1 MILSKLIY
9 SKFFLLVISI
19 FFSSQFTFSQTLI
32 MNEVSNGT
40 SGNQEYVEFIV
51 VDATATYD
59 CNQIT
64 PPCIDIRG
72 WIFDDNSGYHGAVGV
87 AAGAVRFSFDPLWSC
102 VPLGTIIVIHND
114 GDPNPAMPANDL
126 SMADGNCR
134 IIAPISSLTLF
145 EKNSTTP
152 GAIACSYPATG
163 WVAGGTWSNTLF
175 ANTGDCA
182 RIVDLAGCEV
192 FSVCYATANTNN
204 LIYFSSGGSG
214 GQNVWFFNG
223 GNPTL
228 QANWSEG
235 SASPSPGQQTP
246 GVANNAANAAYI
258 SQFNNSCTPITPI
271 IVNAV
276 STNAGCVCDGTAT
289 ATASGSIG
297 GYTYVWY
304 DVSFIP
310 IGQTSA
316 NATGLCAGTYN
327 VIATSS
333 IGCPD
338 TTQVVITNSGGAPN
352 TTITPAGPFCQ
363 SAASVN
369 LTAATGGGTWSG
381 TGITNTATGTFNPA
395 TAGAGTFTITYSIGG
410 ACPGSSTTA
419 ITVNPPTI
427 PTFAVIAPICSG
439 GTIILPTTSTN
450 GITGTWSPAINNLA
464 TTTYTFT
471 PTAGQCATTTTITV
485 NVGSPVTPVFTAIA
499 PICNGDAIILATT
512 SNDGFTGTWSP
523 AINNTATTTYT
534 FTPTLGQCATTTT
547 MTVTVN
553 APTVPTFTAIAPICS
568 GGTISLLTTSTN
580 GITGTWSPAIN
591 NAATTTYTFTP
602 SLGQCATTTTLT
614 VTVNTPTVPTFTAI
628 APICSGGTITL
639 LTTSTNGIT
648 GIWSPAI
655 NNTATTTYTFTPSVG
670 QCATNTTMTVSVNTP
685 TVPTFTAI
693 APICSGG
700 TINLLTTS
708 TNGIT
713 GTWSPVIDNTT
724 TTTYTFT
731 PTLGQCA
738 TTTTLTV
745 NVGAP
750 AIPVFTQVATICSGG
765 TFTLPTT
772 SVDGFAGTWSPVID
786 NTTTTTYTFTPTV
799 GQCATTTIMTVT
811 VNAPTVPTFTAIAAI
826 CTGGSFTLPTIS
838 INGFTGTWSPSID
851 NTTTTT
857 YTFTPDLGQCAS
869 TNTLTVAV
877 NPIPVVDPIAN
888 QNVCNGD
895 PILASN
901 FTSSPTGSLLDWTN
915 SNTGIGLATS
925 GSGNTPAFNAINGT
939 GSSIS
944 GTVSV
949 IPTLNG
955 CVGNALAF
963 SITVNDQ
970 LNATITPVG
979 PFCESN
985 TSIIL
990 TAVDAGGT
998 WTGNGITN
1006 STNGTFDPFSAGV
1019 GTHIITYTISGSCGD
1034 IQTTSIIVNPD
1045 LDATIN
1051 AAGPFC
1057 TNDPAIALSAV
1068 DAGGTWSGTGITNAS
1083 LGIFD
1088 PSIANIG
1095 VNTVTYTIS
1104 GACGDIQ
1111 SINIIVT
1118 DQLDASISPVANVC
1132 QQDPSFN
1139 LSAVD
1144 PGGIW
1149 SGTGITNFTLGT
1161 FDPAIAGI
1169 GTHTITYTISGSC
1182 GDTQTTSI
1190 TVLNNADATISP
1202 VGPLCLTSP
1211 SLLLTSVDPG
1221 GIWTG
1226 NGITNALTG
1235 TFDPLIAGVGTH
1247 LITYTISGQCGDVNT
1262 ILLTVTGLLNST
1274 INPVGALCENALPFN
1289 FTPATS
1295 GGVWSGTGI
1304 TNSVTGTFDPN
1315 AAGVGT
1321 HTITYTLPGICGSA
1335 SSLDIIVN
1343 PLPIADFTLD
1353 NVSGCVPL
1361 SVTFTDQSTPSGGN
1375 LNWIISDGFSS
1386 NSSGT
1391 ISHTFNSAGC
1401 FDVTLEYTSSQG
1413 CISTLTQNNII
1424 CVDDIPQAE
1433 FSWSP
1438 NDVTILNPLVNF
1450 YNESIGATLY
1460 DWDFAGLGNSVQTN
1474 PSYLFAKDVPGTY
1487 EVCLS
1492 ATNALGCIDTVCHVI
1507 VIEDEFIVYVPN
1519 AFTPDQDGNNEIFI
1533 PIISGHD
1540 PEEYEFMIFN
1550 RWGELIFISENSN
1563 SGWDGSYKG
1572 WSSKE
1577 DVYVW
1582 KLNVK
1587 EANNNKQHNLVGH
1600 LSLLR

>member
-1 MILSKLIY
+1 MLLFKLIY
-9 SKFFLLVISI
+9 NKFFLLVISI
-19 FFSSQFTFSQTLI
+19 FFSTQFTFSQTLI

-40 SGNQEYVEFIV
+40 SGNQEYVEFVV

-152 GAIACSYPATG
+152 GSIACSYPATG

-223 GNPTL
+223 GNPTI

-271 IVNAV
+271 LVNAV
-276 STNAGCVCDGTAT
+276 STNADCVCDGTAT

-304 DVSFIP
+304 DASFIP

-316 NATGLCAGTYN
+316 NATGLCAGTYH

-338 TTQVVITNSGGAPN
+338 TTQVVITNSGGVPN

-381 TGITNTATGTFNPA
+381 TGITNTAAGTFNPS

-410 ACPGSSTTA
+410 ACPGSSTTTV
-419 ITVNPPTI
+419 TVNSPTI

-439 GTIILPTTSTN
+439 GSIILPNTSTN

-464 TTTYTFT
+464 TTTYIFT
-471 PTAGQCATTTTITV
+471 PTVGQCATTTTITV

-499 PICNGDAIILATT
+499 PICNGDAIILPTT
-512 SNDGFTGTWSP
+512 SND
-523 AINNTATTTYT
+523 
-534 FTPTLGQCATTTT
+534 
-547 MTVTVN
+547 
-553 APTVPTFTAIAPICS
+553 
-568 GGTISLLTTSTN
+568 
-580 GITGTWSPAIN
+580 
-591 NAATTTYTFTP
+591 
-602 SLGQCATTTTLT
+602 
-614 VTVNTPTVPTFTAI
+614 
-628 APICSGGTITL
+628 
-639 LTTSTNGIT
+639 
-648 GIWSPAI
+648 
-655 NNTATTTYTFTPSVG
+655 
-670 QCATNTTMTVSVNTP
+670 
-685 TVPTFTAI
+685 
-693 APICSGG
+693 
-700 TINLLTTS
+700 
-708 TNGIT
+708 
-713 GTWSPVIDNTT
+713 
-724 TTTYTFT
+724 
-731 PTLGQCA
+731 
-738 TTTTLTV
+738 
-745 NVGAP
+745 
-750 AIPVFTQVATICSGG
+750 
-765 TFTLPTT
+765 
-772 SVDGFAGTWSPVID
+772 
-786 NTTTTTYTFTPTV
+786 
-799 GQCATTTIMTVT
+799 
-811 VNAPTVPTFTAIAAI
+811 
-826 CTGGSFTLPTIS
+826 
-838 INGFTGTWSPSID
+838 GFTGTWSPSID

-857 YTFTPDLGQCAS
+857 YTFTPDLGQCAAN
-869 TNTLTVAV
+869 TTLTVAV

-901 FTSSPTGSLLDWTN
+901 FTSSPTGSVFDWTN
-915 SNTGIGLATS
+915 SNTSIGLASS
-925 GSGNTPAFNAINGT
+925 GSGNTPAFNAINAT

-944 GTVSV
+944 GTISV
-949 IPTLNG
+949 IPTFNG
-955 CVGNALAF
+955 CVGNALTF

-985 TSIIL
+985 TSITL

-1006 STNGTFDPFSAGV
+1006 STNGNFDPFSAGV

-1034 IQTTSIIVNPD
+1034 LQTTSISVNPD

-1057 TNDPAIALSAV
+1057 TNDPAIALSAL

-1095 VNTVTYTIS
+1095 VNTITYTIS

-1118 DQLDASISPVANVC
+1118 DQLNASISPLANVC
-1132 QQDPSFN
+1132 EQDPSFN

-1144 PGGIW
+1144 PGGTW

-1161 FDPAIAGI
+1161 FDPSIAGI

-1182 GDTQTTSI
+1182 GDAQTTTI
-1190 TVLNNADATISP
+1190 TVLNNADATISTS
-1202 VGPLCLTSP
+1202 GPFCLTSP
-1211 SLLLTSVDPG
+1211 SLSLTSVDPG
-1221 GIWTG
+1221 GVWTG
-1226 NGITNALTG
+1226 NGITNAVTG
-1235 TFDPLIAGVGTH
+1235 TFDPSIAGVGTH
-1247 LITYTISGQCGDVNT
+1247 LITYTISGQCGDVET

-1274 INPVGALCENALPFN
+1274 INPVSALCENALPFN
-1289 FTPATS
+1289 FTAATS

-1321 HTITYTLPGICGSA
+1321 HTITYTLPGICGTA
-1335 SSLDIIVN
+1335 SSFDIIVN
-1343 PLPIADFTLD
+1343 PLPIADFSLD
-1353 NVSGCVPL
+1353 NVSGCIPL
-1361 SVTFTDQSTPSGGN
+1361 TVTFTDQSAPTGGN

-1386 NSSGT
+1386 NLSGT
-1391 ISHTFNSAGC
+1391 MIHTFNSAGC

-1413 CISTLTQNNII
+1413 CISSLTQNNVV

-1450 YNESIGATLY
+1450 SNESIGATVY
-1460 DWDFAGLGNSVQTN
+1460 DWDFAGLGNSTQTN
-1474 PSYLFAKDVPGTY
+1474 PSYLFANDVPRTY

-1540 PEEYEFMIFN
+1540 PEEYEFMIFD
-1550 RWGELIFISENSN
+1550 RWGELIFISESSN

-1587 EANNNKQHNLVGH
+1587 EANNNKQHNLIGH